1 MHDKDCAKGL
11 YCHGAITMNCGGEC
25 KRELRGPF
33 VITQTLPNFTYC
45 LLPVHV
51 LTTAADKKDGER
63 IKQSRP
69 FHWDY
74 DQCLGGDGACGY
86 CSSKCDSDKGCSIVP
101 MRMFHITSLFFFL
114 FFFLHST
121 NPHPPLCVC
130 IDLCPGGPCVHDKDC
145 QEGLYCDGGKNFI
158 TANCDGVCLGELRT
172 LVVTHAFP
180 HFTYCYPCMFN
191 RS

>member
-101 MRMFHITSLFFFL
+101 MRMFHITSLFIFFYL
-114 FFFLHST
+114 FFYTRQIHI
-121 NPHPPLCVC
+121 HPYAFALICVQADPVCTTRIAKKDSIVTAGKTLSPLIAMVS
-130 IDLCPGGPCVHDKDC
+130 V
-145 QEGLYCDGGKNFI
+145 
-158 TANCDGVCLGELRT
+158 
-172 LVVTHAFP
+172 
-180 HFTYCYPCMFN
+180 
-191 RS
+191 